1 VNLRRWD
8 IVFLRVD
15 EKDAT
20 GHPAVILSGENTLED
35 ARQLRFNVVLGTK
48 KPPAASTGGH
58 QVLLNGADGL
68 DHLTQVDCSLVYVA
82 RRASVIRLAGTVSL
96 ERRREIQ
103 RKVRAYLGLG

>member
-15 EKDAT
+15 ERDPT
-20 GHPAVILSGENTLED
+20 GHPAVVLSGENTLLD
-35 ARQLRFNVVLGTK
+35 PRQQRFNAVVGTK
-48 KPPAASTGGH
+48 KPPGASSGEH

-82 RRASVIRLAGTVSL
+82 KKASIIRLGGTVSP
-96 ERRREIQ
+96 ERRKAIQ
-103 RKVRAYLGLG
+103 RTIRSFLGLG

>member
-15 EKDAT
+15 ERDPT
-20 GHPAVILSGENTLED
+20 GHPAVVLSGENTLLD
-35 ARQLRFNVVLGTK
+35 PKQHRFNAVVGTK
-48 KPPAASTGGH
+48 KPPGASNGEH

-82 RRASVIRLAGTVSL
+82 KKASILRLAGTVSP
-96 ERRREIQ
+96 ERRKAIQ
-103 RKVRAYLGLG
+103 RTVRSFLGLG

>member
-1 VNLRRWD
+1 MNLRRWD

-15 EKDAT
+15 EKDAY
-20 GHPAVILSGENTLED
+20 GHPGIILSGENTLED
-35 ARQLRFNVVLGTK
+35 PKQHSFNVLVGTK
-48 KPPAASTGGH
+48 KPPAATTGAH

-68 DHLTQVDCSLVYVA
+68 ERLTQVDCSLVYIA
-82 RRASVIRLAGTVSL
+82 RRTSVIGLAGTVSF